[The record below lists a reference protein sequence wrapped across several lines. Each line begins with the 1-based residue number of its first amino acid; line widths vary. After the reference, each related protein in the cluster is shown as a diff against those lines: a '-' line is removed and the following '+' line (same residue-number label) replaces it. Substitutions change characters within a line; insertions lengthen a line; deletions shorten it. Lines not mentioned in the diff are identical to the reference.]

1 MLVVAP
7 TNPAPGAHQ
16 PMQRETAVAT
26 GRSGSPGCIEQS
38 LIQSVPATAQR
49 SRLSGHAEARGACEL
64 GCAVTTSL
72 HSQRSTSAS
81 SYLTGRASKTKMP
94 GLIEPYDDLTGAV
107 QQIILSSAEID
118 YIDQLIPLLKN
129 ASMQNQVQPLILALN
144 HVSADREA
152 EIERICNTNHQE
164 FINSV
169 TQLQN
174 VREGTVSLT
183 SEIMEL
189 SRSIEASTEK
199 LAEQKRALVEGR
211 SVRQNIDDATQAL
224 KDCLEVLRLAN
235 QVHDLLGK
243 KAHYAAL
250 RALDELQNVRLREV
264 TRYKIAEMIE
274 RSVPAI
280 QRLIAEAVMTD
291 LNTWLYRIRET
302 SQFLGEVAFYDTE
315 QRRAR
320 QRERFGEEGSYL
332 STFKL
337 NSAVEVVADEGEEF
351 DVLNNEEVK
360 VDFDPLFECLHIHEA
375 LGQTDKF
382 RTEYAAT
389 RRRQKELLLPTTLSL
404 EDDDHSGL
412 SSLLEGIAGF
422 AIVERATMQRTPEN
436 FRAQADVDELW
447 DGMCQSAI
455 SLISSALH
463 AIDNDEKLLKVKGV
477 IALFIQTMDS
487 WGYNVSSLDSLLLTL
502 FDKYSAL
509 LRTRFSDDF
518 EEIVTS
524 DDYMP
529 MQINTADEYSK
540 VLSVSWYNPPAGQ
553 EDQLTFPHVFPFSQM
568 YPLVCID
575 IRNFLNQIYLFSDDH
590 FRHTKVIDA
599 TLRDSL
605 DDLLVNKV
613 ARSLVQRL
621 SSQYPGQIVQILTN
635 LDHLEQACRDLEGLL
650 VEARSSSSEA
660 GPITLKATVEFQE
673 AKKKA
678 ETRIF
683 ELVNSKIDDLIE
695 TAEYEWQ
702 STYVPSTASPY
713 ILELTRYL
721 SNILSS
727 VLIGLPEQIRKQIY
741 VESLTHACKM
751 LLTLPLDTMVRRI
764 SPQAVTAFSLDV
776 NHLITFVES
785 FEKGDTLL
793 QGLDELRQ
801 STELMRLAAEG
812 KGEQFFDVSNQQF
825 AQVDKIQGAILL
837 EKITAPSEGGAMAQA
852 MNTAVRPAS
861 PTAGEPRKG
870 TVVTGLGD
878 IRDRLGKLAQGHR

>member
-1 MLVVAP
+1 MAD
-7 TNPAPGAHQ
+7 
-16 PMQRETAVAT
+16 M
-26 GRSGSPGCIEQS
+26 
-38 LIQSVPATAQR
+38 
-49 SRLSGHAEARGACEL
+49 
-64 GCAVTTSL
+64 
-72 HSQRSTSAS
+72 
-81 SYLTGRASKTKMP
+81 
-94 GLIEPYDDLTGAV
+94 YD
-107 QQIILSSAEID
+107 QQIILSSTDVD

-129 ASMQNQVQPLILALN
+129 ATSHHQVQPLLKALN
-144 HVSADREA
+144 RVSADRDA
-152 EIERICNTNHQE
+152 EIERICNTNHQD

-169 TQLQN
+169 NQLQN
-174 VREGTVSLT
+174 VREGTVALT
-183 SEIMEL
+183 SEIMAL
-189 SRSIEASTEK
+189 SKSIEASTDK
-199 LAEQKRALVEGR
+199 LAEQKRALVESR

-250 RALDELQNVRLREV
+250 RALDELQNVHLREV

-274 RSVPAI
+274 RSVPAT
-280 QRLIAEAVMTD
+280 QRLIAEAVMSD

-302 SQFLGEVAFYDTE
+302 SQFLGEVAFFDTE

-320 QRERFGEEGSYL
+320 QKERFGENGSYL

-337 NSAVEVVADEGEEF
+337 NSAVELVAGESDEF
-351 DVLNNEEVK
+351 DVLNNEEVR

-389 RRRQKELLLPTTLSL
+389 RRRQKELLLPVSLSL

-447 DGMCQSAI
+447 EGMCQSAI

-463 AIDNDEKLLKVKGV
+463 TIDNDEKLLKIKGV
-477 IALFIQTMDS
+477 IALFVQTMDS
-487 WGYNVSSLDSLLLTL
+487 WGYGVSSLDSLLLTL
-502 FDKYSAL
+502 FDKYSSL
-509 LRTRFSDDF
+509 LRKRFSDDF

-529 MQINTADEYSK
+529 MQINTADEYNK
-540 VLSVSWYNPPAGQ
+540 VLSVSWYTPPEG
-553 EDQLTFPHVFPFSQM
+553 ETDPNLLVYPYVFPFSQM

-590 FRHTKVIDA
+590 FRHTTVIDA

-613 ARSLVQRL
+613 ARSLVDRL

-635 LDHLEQACRDLEGLL
+635 LDHLEQACKDLEGLL

-660 GPITLKATVEFQE
+660 GPITLRATTEFAQ
-673 AKKKA
+673 AKDKA
-678 ETRIF
+678 EKRIF

-695 TAEYEWQ
+695 TAEYDWM
-702 STYVPSTASPY
+702 STYVPDTASPY
-713 ILELTRYL
+713 MTELTRYL

-727 VLIGLPEQIRKQIY
+727 VLIGLPTKIREKIY
-741 VESLTHACKM
+741 EESLAHAIGTI
-751 LLTLPLDTMVRRI
+751 LTLPLDPMVRKI
-764 SPQAVTAFSLDV
+764 SSQAVVAYALDV
-776 NHLITFVES
+776 THLASFVQG
-785 FEKGDTLL
+785 FENGDTLVKDLEEL
-793 QGLDELRQ
+793 QQ
-801 STELMRLAAEG
+801 TTSLMKLAASG
-812 KGEQFFDVSNQQF
+812 QGDDFFDSSVSNKAF
-825 AQVDKIQGAILL
+825 GKVDKLKGAELL
-837 EKITAPSEGGAMAQA
+837 EKIVPSNDPSAMSQA
-852 MNTAVRPAS
+852 MNAGAGRPAS
-861 PTAGEPRKG
+861 PAQGELKKG
-870 TVVTGLGD
+870 TVAAGFGD
-878 IRDRLGKLAQGHR
+878 FRDRLGKLAQGRS